1 MSEPTNDEN
10 QKRSEATQGGLL
22 RLGCCHC
29 DRDDFDGVSSFPTDW
44 KNIQKVKQQ
53 GLGIWE
59 THLGVCP
66 ECQVQVDEESDGTL
80 DDSPPWDDVT
90 PEPQRADSVH
100 PIVKQII
107 DRDCHVAT
115 PAKEVVRHVI
125 SKLRKGYET
134 FRSMPQNDRGQ
145 LVEQCVQHH
154 QGNFKEYVEVMSG
167 FTQTVEIEPSKI
179 PSSLTGAEIVRLMRM
194 HKVTIEAL
202 AFRLGT
208 TQKRVRK
215 IRNTKFDNSLA
226 VRDWIQ
232 AITGEDPGPIPQK
245 VCIHSRQDEGDCC
258 FCGCPLYAGDDAYEY
273 VGSLFCSTTCCRK
286 SRGW

>member
-1 MSEPTNDEN
+1 MSEPIHDEN
-10 QKRSEATQGGLL
+10 PKRSEATLGGLL

-29 DRDDFDGVSSFPTDW
+29 DRDDVDGVASFPTDW
-44 KNIQKVKQQ
+44 TKIQEVKKR

-66 ECQVQVDEESDGTL
+66 NCQRHDVDGEDDAQDG
-80 DDSPPWDDVT
+80 SPPWEETT
-90 PEPQRADSVH
+90 PEPPRADSVH
-100 PIVKQII
+100 PIIKQII

-125 SKLRKGYET
+125 SKLRKGYAT
-134 FRSMPQNDRGQ
+134 LRAMPQTDRDL
-145 LVEQCVQHH
+145 LVEQCVLHH
-154 QGNFKEYVEVMSG
+154 RGNFKEYVEVMSG
-167 FTQTVEIEPSKI
+167 FTQTVGADLAKLPSAL
-179 PSSLTGAEIVRLMRM
+179 SGAEIVSLMRK

-215 IRNTKFDNSLA
+215 IRNTKLDDPLA

-245 VCIHSRQDEGDCC
+245 VCIHSRQEEGDCC
-258 FCGCPLYAGDDAYEY
+258 FCACPLYFGEDAYEY
-273 VGSLFCSTTCCRK
+273 VGSLFCSITCCRQ

>member
-1 MSEPTNDEN
+1 MSEPIYDQN
-10 QKRSEATQGGLL
+10 QKRSEATMGGLL

-29 DRDDFDGVSSFPTDW
+29 DRDDFDGVASFPPDW
-44 KNIQKVKQQ
+44 TKIQVVKQQ
-53 GLGIWE
+53 GLDIWE

-66 ECQVQVDEESDGTL
+66 NCQLHDEYGADATQDGL
-80 DDSPPWDDVT
+80 PPWEETT
-90 PEPQRADSVH
+90 PESPKADSVH
-100 PIVKQII
+100 PIIKQII

-134 FRSMPQNDRGQ
+134 LRTMPQADRDQ
-145 LVEQCVQHH
+145 LVEQCVLHH
-154 QGNFKEYVEVMSG
+154 RGNFKEYVEVMSG
-167 FTQTVEIEPSKI
+167 FTQTVGADPSKL
-179 PSSLTGAEIVRLMRM
+179 PSSLSGTEIVRLMQK

-215 IRNTKFDNSLA
+215 IRNTKLADSLA

-232 AITGEDPGPIPQK
+232 AITGQDPGPIPEK
-245 VCIHSRQDEGDCC
+245 VRIHNRQEEGECC
-258 FCGCPLYAGDDAYEY
+258 FCGYPLYVGDEAYEY
-273 VGSLFCSTTCCRK
+273 VGSMFCSTTCCRK